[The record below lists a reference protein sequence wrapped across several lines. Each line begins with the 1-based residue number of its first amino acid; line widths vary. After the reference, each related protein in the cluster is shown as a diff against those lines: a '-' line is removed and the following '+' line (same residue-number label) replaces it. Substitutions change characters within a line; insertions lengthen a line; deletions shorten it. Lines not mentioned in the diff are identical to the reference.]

1 MKRQYT
7 AVLDRFEED
16 TAVLLVEDEGEVV
29 DELLVDR
36 WELPEPGREQ
46 GAVFDLCVCGSSLRL
61 LSYRPGETEARATAS
76 QSRFDRLARDL
87 PSADDAPSGTDGA
100 DGSGDEGSTE

>member
-1 MKRQYT
+1 MMRQYT

-16 TAVLLVEDEGEVV
+16 TAVLLVEDAGEVV

-46 GAVFDLCVCGSSLRL
+46 GAVFDLRVCGGSLRV
-61 LSYRPGETEARATAS
+61 LSYRPDETEARSEATR
-76 QSRFDRLARDL
+76 SRFDRLAQDL
-87 PSADDAPSGTDGA
+87 PTTDEPSVEGGGADD
-100 DGSGDEGSTE
+100 GSTGPE